1 MMGTKTSLK
10 ETTIYGQHYPRAV
23 IDHSYD
29 PRKERGRGLMQIE
42 GAYIGEIMKF
52 MGYVERK

>member
-52 MGYVERK
+52 M